1 MRKGIMLIAVYVLSF
16 VGPSTYEGEVSWV
29 MKHSKLSKGTAQRIV
44 HEAHKG
50 EYPTLILAICKVE
63 SHFNPNAVSSAGA
76 IGLGQIMPL
85 WIPKLKEAKIVTSRG
100 DLFDIATNIK
110 ATRFILRYLSER
122 EKSLIRVLYRYYGKR
137 DRQYVR
143 KVLLAVGE
151 IVYAREG
158 RESYRNHLAAHCF
171 ANACKL
177 LARTD

>member
-1 MRKGIMLIAVYVLSF
+1 MKKGIMLIAVYMFSF

-29 MKHSKLSKGTAQRIV
+29 MKHSKLSRGTAQRIV
-44 HEAHKG
+44 YEAHKG

-63 SHFNPNAVSSAGA
+63 SHFNPTAVSSAGA

-85 WIPKLKEAKIVTSRG
+85 WIPRLKEAKIVTSRE
-100 DLFDIATNIK
+100 DLFDIATNIR
-110 ATRFILRYLSER
+110 ATRFILCYLSDR
-122 EKSLIRVLYRYYGKR
+122 EKNLVRVLYRYYGKR
-137 DRQYVR
+137 DKRYVR

-158 RESYRNHLAAHCF
+158 CESYRNYLAAHCF
-171 ANACKL
+171 ANTYRL